1 MKFKTVY
8 IEITNRCNLNC
19 STCYNRS
26 GLNKITK
33 EISVEQIDHILNL
46 CSKYGASRFLFSGG
60 EPSLQSQF
68 HNLLKLI
75 DSYPQFDFGFVTNGT
90 VHDEVWIDF
99 LNSHDNV
106 TLQVSLDG
114 ANEESNRLT
123 RGANNFE
130 KAVEFVKKI
139 HNSTQKPL
147 LKMVISQKNLYCAE
161 DFYHFAVSLG
171 CIPEFAFIYR
181 SGNGSDDWDSKAL
194 SAQQKLSVLRMVRTL
209 NEKYGIQAYLPKCTV
224 RCPYSVGADQ
234 MSVCI
239 KTNGMIQ
246 PCQTLYSDDYS
257 IGNIFD
263 FQEDEV
269 VERVNALVSIA
280 KQRLS
285 QDYGCE
291 KCLLHSACGK
301 GCMAQAVNIFGNPLA
316 SDGDCL
322 FRKLQF
328 LDMYVKK

>member
-1 MKFKTVY
+1 
-8 IEITNRCNLNC
+8 
-19 STCYNRS
+19 
-26 GLNKITK
+26 
-33 EISVEQIDHILNL
+33 
-46 CSKYGASRFLFSGG
+46 
-60 EPSLQSQF
+60 
-68 HNLLKLI
+68 
-75 DSYPQFDFGFVTNGT
+75 
-90 VHDEVWIDF
+90 
-99 LNSHDNV
+99 
-106 TLQVSLDG
+106 
-114 ANEESNRLT
+114 
-123 RGANNFE
+123 
-130 KAVEFVKKI
+130 
-139 HNSTQKPL
+139 
-147 LKMVISQKNLYCAE
+147 
-161 DFYHFAVSLG
+161 
-171 CIPEFAFIYR
+171 
-181 SGNGSDDWDSKAL
+181 
-194 SAQQKLSVLRMVRTL
+194 MVRTL

-301 GCMAQAVNIFGNPLA
+301 GCMAQAVNIFGDPLA

>member
-1 MKFKTVY
+1 
-8 IEITNRCNLNC
+8 
-19 STCYNRS
+19 
-26 GLNKITK
+26 
-33 EISVEQIDHILNL
+33 
-46 CSKYGASRFLFSGG
+46 
-60 EPSLQSQF
+60 
-68 HNLLKLI
+68 
-75 DSYPQFDFGFVTNGT
+75 
-90 VHDEVWIDF
+90 
-99 LNSHDNV
+99 
-106 TLQVSLDG
+106 VSLDG
-114 ANEESNRLT
+114 ASEESNRLT

-139 HNSTQKPL
+139 HNPTQKPL
-147 LKMVISQKNLYCAE
+147 IKMVVSQKNLYCAE

-171 CIPEFAFIYR
+171 CIPEFAFIYK

-263 FQEDEV
+263 FQEEEV
-269 VERVNALVSIA
+269 VERVNDLVSVA